1 MNAEPNKASDQS
13 NSENE
18 NDEGKSEE
26 FLNFER
32 ALKGILAITPEEA
45 KEIVR
50 RTPYPKDG
58 EGSKEDSAAN
68 N

>member
-1 MNAEPNKASDQS
+1 MSTEPNKASDQS
-13 NSENE
+13 NSEKE

-32 ALKGILAITPEEA
+32 ALKGILAIPPDEA
-45 KEIVR
+45 KKIVR

-58 EGSKEDSAAN
+58 EEKQEEDN
-68 N
+68 